1 MRGQPRRVGLITYAH
16 PEPFHAAQMNM
27 VERTLAA
34 LGADVEIRRSFGC
47 RDKALLTSEA
57 EALAAWGPDLIVSF
71 MTNADLAVI
80 AATRDMGTPIVCW
93 SMDPLD
99 SGLVTSM
106 TRPGGQ
112 LTGVAF
118 PPGLQM
124 MQLRTL
130 RMLKPATRRIGV
142 LFNPGYAPARGA
154 LDKLVA
160 TGDLFDIEVSAYEAL
175 TLDAVRDAILAMA
188 RDGCDGM
195 VVGPHELFNQ
205 NGALVGGLALEQRLP
220 AIAMDNV
227 VERGGIYSFMP
238 DFARIWEAA
247 ARIADRILKG
257 EAPGTIPI
265 DRHIKPFTTL
275 NVGAARQL
283 GLRLDPLFVD
293 EADRLI
299 GA

>member
-1 MRGQPRRVGLITYAH
+1 MRIGLITYAH
-16 PEPFHAAQMNM
+16 PEPFHTAQMDV

-34 LGADVEIRRSFGC
+34 LGTRAEVRRCFGC
-47 RDKALLTSEA
+47 RDKALLTAEA
-57 EALAAWGPDLIVSF
+57 ERLAAWDPDLILSF

-80 AATRDMGTPIVCW
+80 AATADTPIVCW
-93 SMDPLD
+93 SMDPID
-99 SGLVTSM
+99 SGLVESM
-106 TRPGGQ
+106 SRPGGR

-124 MQLRTL
+124 MQLRAL
-130 RMLKPATRRIGV
+130 KMLKPAAKRV
-142 LFNPGYAPARGA
+142 AMLYNPGYAPAAGA
-154 LDKLVA
+154 IGKLIA
-160 TGDLFDIEVSAYEAL
+160 TGELFGLEVTKYEAL
-175 TLDAVRDAILAMA
+175 TLDAVRAAIPAMA
-188 RDGCDGM
+188 REDCDGL

-205 NGALVGGLALEQRLP
+205 NGPLIGGLSLEYGLP

-227 VERGGIYSFMP
+227 VEQGGVVSFMP
-238 DFARIWEAA
+238 DFPRIWEAA

-275 NVGAARQL
+275 NLDAARQL
-283 GLRLDPLFVD
+283 GLRVDPLFVD

-299 GA
+299 GVRGE